1 MRLDAY
7 AGSVDSGAS
16 SLDRFS
22 EEEGPMR
29 KHFWLVVMALA
40 LVATMAGGAAAQQS
54 LTWTAGAVGGGWYA
68 ISGGMAEL
76 LREKAGLNIK
86 VIPGG
91 GTQNPVLVEKG
102 EADLGMGLPP
112 LLGAAV
118 RGEDPYPNQKMDKL
132 RALAGNMS
140 LNTFHFYV
148 AADSPFA
155 KMTMEQIF
163 KDKKPIRLAIS
174 KPGSSDVW
182 VFEKVMEFYG
192 YCQPGKTADCYR
204 TWEGAGTKFFRGSYA
219 EQAGAFKDRN
229 VDGTFTFLA
238 LPGASITEASVG
250 RELKLLAFPK
260 PLLEHL
266 AKFGLGEGTIPGG
279 TYPRAANGNEPVV
292 SATMGTTI
300 TVSSG
305 MPNDLAYTITRTL
318 NDNVDRVRKIHGSL
332 ADYDASKGHLFL
344 GVALHPGA
352 ERYYREK
359 GWLK

>member
-1 MRLDAY
+1 MRRSWWFVVALVVVGST
-7 AGSVDSGAS
+7 AGS
-16 SLDRFS
+16 
-22 EEEGPMR
+22 
-29 KHFWLVVMALA
+29 AL
-40 LVATMAGGAAAQQS
+40 AQQS

-91 GTQNPVLVEKG
+91 GTQNPVLVDKG
-102 EADLGMGLPP
+102 DADLGMGLPP
-112 LLGAAV
+112 LLGAAM
-118 RGEDPYPNQKMDKL
+118 RGEDPYPMQKLEHL

-140 LNTFHFYV
+140 LNTFHLYV
-148 AADSPFA
+148 AADSPYA
-155 KMTMEQIF
+155 KMTMDDIF
-163 KDKKPIRLAIS
+163 RGKKPIRLAIS

-182 VFEKVMEFYG
+182 VFEKVMEYYG
-192 YCQPGKTADCYR
+192 FCAPGKTADCYK
-204 TWEGAGTKFFRGSYA
+204 TWEAAGAKFFRGSYS

-266 AKFGLGEGTIPGG
+266 GKFGLGEGVIPAG
-279 TYPRAANGNEPVV
+279 TYPKAVNANEAVV

-300 TVSSG
+300 TVSDK
-305 MPNDLAYTITRTL
+305 MPNDLAYTITKAI

-332 ADYDASKGHLFL
+332 ADYDPSKGHLYL

>member
-1 MRLDAY
+1 M
-7 AGSVDSGAS
+7 GK
-16 SLDRFS
+16 RF
-22 EEEGPMR
+22 G
-29 KHFWLVVMALA
+29 LVMMTLA
-40 LVATMAGGAAAQQS
+40 LVAVLAGGAAAQQS
-54 LTWTAGAVGGGWYA
+54 LTWTAGAVGGGWYT

-86 VIPGG
+86 VVPGG
-91 GTQNPVLVEKG
+91 GTQNPV
-102 EADLGMGLPP
+102 PP
-112 LLGAAV
+112 LLGAAL
-118 RGEDPYPNQKMDKL
+118 RGEDPYPGQKMEKL

-155 KMTMEQIF
+155 KMTMEEIF
-163 KDKKPIRLAIS
+163 KTKKPIRLAIS

-192 YCQPGKTADCYR
+192 YCPPGKTADCYK
-204 TWEGAGTKFFRGSYA
+204 TWEAAGTKFFRGSYS

-250 RELKLLAFPK
+250 RELKILAFPK
-260 PLLEHL
+260 PLLAHL
-266 AKFGLGEGTIPGG
+266 AKFGLGEGTIPAG
-279 TYPRAANGNEPVV
+279 TYPKAANGNEPVV

-305 MPNDLAYTITRTL
+305 MSSDMAYAITKAL

-332 ADYDASKGHLFL
+332 ADYEPSKGHLFL

-352 ERYYREK
+352 ERYYKEK

>member
-1 MRLDAY
+1 MR
-7 AGSVDSGAS
+7 
-16 SLDRFS
+16 RFAI
-22 EEEGPMR
+22 GITL
-29 KHFWLVVMALA
+29 LVLLTALPA
-40 LVATMAGGAAAQQS
+40 VAQQS

-91 GTQNPVLVEKG
+91 GTQNPVLVQRG
-102 EADLGMGLPP
+102 EAEIGMGLPP
-112 LLGAAV
+112 LLDAAV
-118 RGEDPYPNQKMDKL
+118 KGEDPYKGQKMTDL

-148 AADSPFA
+148 GADTPYA
-155 KMTMEQIF
+155 NMTLEEIF
-163 KDKKPIRLAIS
+163 KGKKPLRLAIS

-192 YCQPGKTADCYR
+192 SSYKN
-204 TWEGAGTKFFRGSYA
+204 WEAAGAKFFRGSYS

-250 RELKLLAFPK
+250 RTLKLLSFPE
-260 PLLEHL
+260 PLLAQL
-266 AKFGLGEGTIPGG
+266 AKFGLGKGTIPAG
-279 TYPRAANGNEPVV
+279 TYPQAANAKDPVV
-292 SATMGTTI
+292 SATMGSTI
-300 TVSSG
+300 TVST
-305 MPNDLAYTITRTL
+305 MMANDLAYTITRTL
-318 NDNVDRVRKIHGSL
+318 NDNPDRVRKIHASL
-332 ADYDASKGHLFL
+332 ADYDPAKAFLYL
-344 GVALHPGA
+344 GVPLHAGA

-359 GWLK
+359 GYMK

>member
-1 MRLDAY
+1 MKRVWVA
-7 AGSVDSGAS
+7 
-16 SLDRFS
+16 F
-22 EEEGPMR
+22 
-29 KHFWLVVMALA
+29 LA
-40 LVATMAGGAAAQQS
+40 RTLVAVRAGGAAAQPS
-54 LTWTAGAVGGGWYA
+54 LTWTAGAVGGGWYS

-86 VIPGG
+86 VVPGG
-91 GTQNPVLVEKG
+91 GTQNPVLVHKG
-102 EADLGMGLPP
+102 EADIGMGLPP
-112 LLGAAV
+112 LLGAAA
-118 RGEDPYPNQKMDKL
+118 RGEDPYQGQKMEQL

-155 KMTMEQIF
+155 KMSMDEIF
-163 KDKKPIRLAIS
+163 RGKKPIRLAIS

-182 VFEKVMEFYG
+182 VFEKVMEFYKIS
-192 YCQPGKTADCYR
+192 YKD
-204 TWEGAGTKFFRGSYA
+204 WEAAGARFFRGSYA

-238 LPGASITEASVG
+238 LPGASVTEASVG

-266 AKFGLGEGTIPGG
+266 AHFGLGEGPIPAG
-279 TYPRAANGNEPVV
+279 TYPKAANGNEPVL

-300 TVSSG
+300 TVNAKMS
-305 MPNDLAYTITRTL
+305 NDTAYLLAKTL

-332 ADYDASKGHLFL
+332 ADYEPSKGHLYL
-344 GVALHPGA
+344 GVALHP
-352 ERYYREK
+352 
-359 GWLK
+359 

>member
-1 MRLDAY
+1 MRRRSVIAVVLL
-7 AGSVDSGAS
+7 AGI
-16 SLDRFS
+16 
-22 EEEGPMR
+22 
-29 KHFWLVVMALA
+29 LA
-40 LVATMAGGAAAQQS
+40 AMPVTAQQS

-76 LREKAGLNIK
+76 LREKAQLNIK

-91 GTQNPVLVEKG
+91 GVQNPPLVQKG

-112 LLGAAV
+112 LLQLATNGDQETYK
-118 RGEDPYPNQKMDKL
+118 GMKMPDL

-155 KMTMEQIF
+155 SMSMEEII
-163 KDKKPIRLAIS
+163 KGKKPIRVAIS

-182 VFEKVMEFYG
+182 VFERVMEFYG
-192 YCQPGKTADCYR
+192 LCAAGKAEECYR
-204 TWEGAGTKFFRGSYA
+204 TWEAAGAKFFRGSYA

-238 LPGASITEASVG
+238 LPGASVTEASVG
-250 RELKLLAFPK
+250 RKLKLLAFPE
-260 PLLEHL
+260 PLLAHL
-266 AKFGLGEGTIPGG
+266 GKFGLGKGTIPAG
-279 TYPRAANGNEPVV
+279 TYPQAANVNEPVV

-300 TVSSG
+300 TVHTK
-305 MPNDLAYTITRTL
+305 MAPDLAYTITKTL
-318 NDNVDRVRKIHGSL
+318 NDNADRVRKIHGSL
-332 ADYDASKGHLFL
+332 ADYDPSKGHMFL
-344 GVALHPGA
+344 GVPLHPGA

-359 GWLK
+359 GYLK

>member
-1 MRLDAY
+1 MLTRVLA
-7 AGSVDSGAS
+7 ALLTL
-16 SLDRFS
+16 SLL
-22 EEEGPMR
+22 GLP
-29 KHFWLVVMALA
+29 ALP
-40 LVATMAGGAAAQQS
+40 AAAQPS

-76 LREKAGLNIK
+76 IREKAGLNIK

-102 EADLGMGLPP
+102 DADLGMGLPP

-118 RGEDPYPNQKMDKL
+118 RGEDPYPGQKHPAL
-132 RALAGNMS
+132 RAIAGNMS

-148 AADSPFA
+148 AADSDFA
-155 KMTMEQIF
+155 KLSMEEIF
-163 KDKKPIRLAIS
+163 KGKKPIRLAIS

-182 VFEKVMEFYG
+182 VFEKVMEY
-192 YCQPGKTADCYR
+192 YKISYKD
-204 TWEGAGTKFFRGSYA
+204 WEAAGARFFRGSYA

-238 LPGASITEASVG
+238 LPGASVTEASVG
-250 RELKLLAFPK
+250 RNLKLLAFAK
-260 PLLEHL
+260 PLLQHL
-266 AKFGLGEGTIPGG
+266 AGFGLGEGPIPAG
-279 TYPRAANGNEPVV
+279 TYPKAANGNEPVL

-300 TVSSG
+300 TVNARMS
-305 MPNDLAYTITRTL
+305 NDTAYLLAKTL

-332 ADYDASKGHLFL
+332 ADYDPSKGHLYL
-344 GVALHPGA
+344 GVALPPGA
-352 ERYYREK
+352 DKYYRAQ

>member
-1 MRLDAY
+1 MLTRVLA
-7 AGSVDSGAS
+7 ALLTL
-16 SLDRFS
+16 SLL
-22 EEEGPMR
+22 GLP
-29 KHFWLVVMALA
+29 ALP
-40 LVATMAGGAAAQQS
+40 AAAQPS

-76 LREKAGLNIK
+76 IREKAGLNIK

-102 EADLGMGLPP
+102 DADLGMGLPP
-112 LLGAAV
+112 LLGAAL
-118 RGEDPYPNQKMDKL
+118 RGEDPYPGQKHPGL
-132 RALAGNMS
+132 RAIAGNMS

-148 AADSPFA
+148 AADSDLA
-155 KMTMEQIF
+155 KLSMEEIF
-163 KDKKPIRLAIS
+163 KGKKPIRLAIS

-182 VFEKVMEFYG
+182 VFEKVMEY
-192 YCQPGKTADCYR
+192 YKISYKD
-204 TWEGAGTKFFRGSYA
+204 WEAAGARFFRGSYA

-238 LPGASITEASVG
+238 LPGASVTEASVG
-250 RELKLLAFPK
+250 RTLRLLAFPK
-260 PLLEHL
+260 PLLQHL
-266 AKFGLGEGTIPGG
+266 AGFGLGEGPIPAG
-279 TYPRAANGNEPVV
+279 TYPKAANGNEPVL

-300 TVSSG
+300 TVNAKMS
-305 MPNDLAYTITRTL
+305 NDTAYLLAKTL

-332 ADYDASKGHLFL
+332 ADYDPSKGHLYL

-352 ERYYREK
+352 EKYYREK

>member
-1 MRLDAY
+1 
-7 AGSVDSGAS
+7 
-16 SLDRFS
+16 
-22 EEEGPMR
+22 MR
-29 KHFWLVVMALA
+29 KRFRLAVMALA
-40 LVATMAGGAAAQQS
+40 LVVVLAGGAAAQPS
-54 LTWTAGAVGGGWYA
+54 LTWTAGAVGGGWYS

-86 VIPGG
+86 VVPGG

-118 RGEDPYPNQKMDKL
+118 RGEDPYPGQKMGKL

-155 KMTMEQIF
+155 KMTMEEIF
-163 KDKKPIRLAIS
+163 KTKKPMRLAIS

-192 YCQPGKTADCYR
+192 YCRPAKIADCYK
-204 TWEGAGTKFFRGSYA
+204 TWEAAGTRFFRGSYA

-250 RELKLLAFPK
+250 RDLKILAFPK

-266 AKFGLGEGTIPGG
+266 AKFGLGEGTIPAG
-279 TYPRAANGNEPVV
+279 TYPKAANANEAVV

-300 TVSSG
+300 TVSSA
-305 MPNDLAYTITRTL
+305 MPNDLAYNITKAL

-332 ADYDASKGHLFL
+332 ADYEPSKGHLFL

>member
-1 MRLDAY
+1 MK
-7 AGSVDSGAS
+7 
-16 SLDRFS
+16 RFA
-22 EEEGPMR
+22 
-29 KHFWLVVMALA
+29 LVMAAVVVAALA
-40 LVATMAGGAAAQQS
+40 ATPIAAQQS

-76 LREKAGLNIK
+76 LREKAQLNIK

-91 GTQNPVLVEKG
+91 GTQNPVLVQKG
-102 EADLGMGLPP
+102 EAELGMGLPP

-118 RGEDPYPNQKMDKL
+118 AGEDPYKGQKMPDL

-148 AADSPFA
+148 GAETPFA
-155 KMTMEQIF
+155 KMSMDEIF
-163 KDKKPIRLAIS
+163 RGKKPIRLAIS

-192 YCQPGKTADCYR
+192 IGYKD
-204 TWEGAGTKFFRGSYA
+204 WEAAGAKFFRGSYT

-250 RELKLLAFPK
+250 RELKLLPFPDA
-260 PLLEHL
+260 LLTHL
-266 AKFGLGEGTIPGG
+266 GKFGLGKGTIPAG
-279 TYPRAANGNEPVV
+279 TYPKAANASEPVV

-300 TVSSG
+300 TVSTK
-305 MPNDLAYTITRTL
+305 MPNDLAYTITKAL
-318 NDNVDRVRKIHGSL
+318 NDNPDRVRKIHGSL
-332 ADYDASKGHLFL
+332 ADYDPSKSHLYL
-344 GVALHPGA
+344 GVPLHPGA

>member
-1 MRLDAY
+1 MRRSTTILTA
-7 AGSVDSGAS
+7 
-16 SLDRFS
+16 L
-22 EEEGPMR
+22 
-29 KHFWLVVMALA
+29 LCLALA
-40 LVATMAGGAAAQQS
+40 VPVGAQQS

-76 LREKAGLNIK
+76 LREKAQLNVK

-91 GTQNPVLVEKG
+91 GTQNPLLVQKG
-102 EADLGMGLPP
+102 EAELGMGLPP
-112 LLGAAV
+112 LLDAALK
-118 RGEDPYPNQKMDKL
+118 GEDPYKGQKMPDL

-148 AADSPFA
+148 GPETPYAS
-155 KMTMEQIF
+155 MTMEEVF
-163 KDKKPIRLAIS
+163 RGRKPIRIAIS

-192 YCQPGKTADCYR
+192 VAYKD
-204 TWEGAGTKFFRGSYA
+204 WEAAGARFFRGSYA

-250 RELKLLAFPK
+250 RTLKLMPFPE
-260 PLLEHL
+260 PLLAHL
-266 AKFGLGEGTIPGG
+266 SKFGIGRGTIPAG
-279 TYPRAANGNEPVV
+279 TYPKAANGTEPVV

-300 TVSSG
+300 TVSTK
-305 MPNDLAYTITRTL
+305 MPNDMAYTITRAL
-318 NDNVDRVRKIHGSL
+318 NDNPDRVRKIHGSL
-332 ADYDASKGHLFL
+332 SDYDPATAHMNL
-344 GVALHPGA
+344 GVPLHPGA

>member
-1 MRLDAY
+1 M
-7 AGSVDSGAS
+7 SV
-16 SLDRFS
+16 
-22 EEEGPMR
+22 
-29 KHFWLVVMALA
+29 LA
-40 LVATMAGGAAAQQS
+40 LVLTVLVTAAGAQQS

-86 VIPGG
+86 VVPGG
-91 GTQNPVLVEKG
+91 GTQNPVLVARG
-102 EADLGMGLPP
+102 EAELGMGLPP
-112 LLGAAV
+112 LLDAAAKGA
-118 RGEDPYPNQKMDKL
+118 DPYKGQAMPDL

-148 AADSPFA
+148 GAETPFA
-155 KMTMEQIF
+155 AMTMEQIF
-163 KDKKPIRLAIS
+163 KGKKPIRLAIS

-192 YCQPGKTADCYR
+192 TSYKD
-204 TWEGAGTKFFRGSYA
+204 WEAGGARFFRGSYT

-250 RELKLLAFPK
+250 RSLKLLPFPE
-260 PLLEHL
+260 PLLAHL
-266 AKFGLGEGTIPGG
+266 GTFGLGKGTIPAN
-279 TYPRAANGNEPVV
+279 TYPKAANAGEPVV

-300 TVSSG
+300 TVSTK
-305 MPNDLAYTITRTL
+305 MAPALAYTITKTL
-318 NDNVDRVRKIHGSL
+318 NDNADRVRKIHGSL
-332 ADYDASKGHLFL
+332 ADFDPSRAYLAL
-344 GVALHPGA
+344 GVPLHPGA

-359 GWLK
+359 GYLK

>member
-1 MRLDAY
+1 MSKR
-7 AGSVDSGAS
+7 
-16 SLDRFS
+16 SLVAVLT
-22 EEEGPMR
+22 M
-29 KHFWLVVMALA
+29 A
-40 LVATMAGGAAAQQS
+40 LVATLAAGAPAQQS
-54 LTWTAGAVGGGWYA
+54 MTWTAGAVGGGWYA

-91 GTQNPVLVEKG
+91 GTQNPLLVEKG
-102 EADLGMGLPP
+102 DAELGMGLPP

-118 RGEDPYPNQKMDKL
+118 RGEDPYPGQKNPDL

-148 AADSPFA
+148 AADSPYA
-155 KMTMEQIF
+155 KMSIEEIV
-163 KDKKPIRLAIS
+163 KGKKPIRVAIS

-182 VFEKVMEFYG
+182 VFEKLMEFYG
-192 YCQPGKTADCYR
+192 LCAPSKIDDCYKN
-204 TWEGAGTKFFRGSYA
+204 WEAAGAKFFRGSYS

-250 RELKLLAFPK
+250 RDLKLLAFPK
-260 PLLEHL
+260 PLIDFLGT
-266 AKFGLGEGTIPGG
+266 FGMGAGTIPAG
-279 TYPRAANGNEPVV
+279 TYPKAANGNEPVAT
-292 SATMGTTI
+292 ATMGTTI
-300 TVSSG
+300 TVNAK
-305 MPNDLAYTITRTL
+305 MPNDTAYLITKTL

-332 ADYDASKGHLFL
+332 ADYDPSKGYLYL

-352 ERYYREK
+352 EKYYREK

>member
-1 MRLDAY
+1 MKR
-7 AGSVDSGAS
+7 AS
-16 SLDRFS
+16 SAAVALT
-22 EEEGPMR
+22 
-29 KHFWLVVMALA
+29 LMAML
-40 LVATMAGGAAAQQS
+40 AGGALAQQS

-91 GTQNPVLVEKG
+91 GTQNPVLVQKG
-102 EADLGMGLPP
+102 DAELGMGLPP
-112 LLGAAV
+112 LLGAAT
-118 RGEDPYPNQKMDKL
+118 RGEDPYPGQKMEHL

-148 AADSPFA
+148 AADSPYA
-155 KMTMEQIF
+155 KMTMDEIF
-163 KDKKPIRLAIS
+163 RGKKPIRLAIS

-182 VFEKVMEFYG
+182 VFEKVMEFYAF
-192 YCQPGKTADCYR
+192 CQPGKTADCYK
-204 TWEGAGTKFFRGSYA
+204 TWEAAGAKFFRGSYS

-266 AKFGLGEGTIPGG
+266 GKFGLGEGVIPAG
-279 TYPRAANGNEPVV
+279 TYPKAANGNEPVV

-300 TVSSG
+300 TVNAK
-305 MPNDLAYTITRTL
+305 MANDLAYTITKTL
-318 NDNVDRVRKIHGSL
+318 NDNPDRVRKIHGSL
-332 ADYDASKGHLFL
+332 ADYDPAKGHLYL

-359 GWLK
+359 GYLK

>member
-1 MRLDAY
+1 MRNARRAL
-7 AGSVDSGAS
+7 S
-16 SLDRFS
+16 
-22 EEEGPMR
+22 
-29 KHFWLVVMALA
+29 ALA
-40 LVATMAGGAAAQQS
+40 LTAALAAIVAPAAAQQS

-76 LREKAGLNIK
+76 VREKAGINIK

-91 GTQNPVLVEKG
+91 GTQNPVLVESG
-102 EADLGMGLPP
+102 EAEIGMGLPP

-118 RGEDPYPNQKMDKL
+118 RGEDPYPGKKHESL

-148 AADSPFA
+148 AADSEYA
-155 KMTMEQIF
+155 KMSMDDIF
-163 KDKKPIRLAIS
+163 RGKKPIRLAIS

-182 VFEKVMEFYG
+182 VFEKVMVHYG
-192 YCQPGKTADCYR
+192 LCSGAKIEDCYKA
-204 TWEGAGTKFFRGSYA
+204 WEAAGARFFRGSYT
-219 EQAGAFKDRN
+219 EQAGAFRDRN

-250 RELKLLAFPK
+250 RALKLVTFPK
-260 PLLEHL
+260 PLLENL
-266 AKFGLGEGTIPGG
+266 GKFGLGEGTIPPG
-279 TYPRAANGNEPVV
+279 TYPKAANGNEPVV

-300 TVSSG
+300 TVSSK
-305 MPNDLAYTITRTL
+305 MSNDVAYALTKTI
-318 NDNVDRVRKIHGSL
+318 NDNPDRVRKIHGSL
-332 ADYDASKGHLFL
+332 ADYDPSKGHMFL

>member
-1 MRLDAY
+1 MKRLT
-7 AGSVDSGAS
+7 VV
-16 SLDRFS
+16 
-22 EEEGPMR
+22 
-29 KHFWLVVMALA
+29 LVVLTFAIFTA
-40 LVATMAGGAAAQQS
+40 AGVEAQQA

-76 LREKAGLNIK
+76 IREKAGINIK

-102 EADLGMGLPP
+102 DAEIGMGLPP
-112 LLGAAV
+112 ILGAAV
-118 RGEDPYPNQKMDKL
+118 RGEDPYPGQKMENL

-148 AADSPFA
+148 AADSQFA
-155 KMTMEQIF
+155 KMTMDEIF
-163 KDKKPIRLAIS
+163 RGKKPIRIAIS

-182 VFEKVMEFYG
+182 VFEKVMEYYG
-192 YCQPGKTADCYR
+192 FCAPGKTADCYK
-204 TWEGAGTKFFRGSYA
+204 TWEAAGAKFFRGSYS

-250 RELKLLAFPK
+250 RELRLLAFPK
-260 PLLEHL
+260 ALLDHL
-266 AKFGLGEGTIPGG
+266 AKFGLGEGVIPAG
-279 TYPRAANGNEPVV
+279 TYPKAANGNEAVV

-300 TVSSG
+300 TVSTK
-305 MPNDLAYTITRTL
+305 MPNDVAYTITKTI
-318 NDNVDRVRKIHGSL
+318 NDNVDRVRKIHASM
-332 ADYDASKGHLFL
+332 ADYDPSKGYLYL

>member
-1 MRLDAY
+1 MALIA
-7 AGSVDSGAS
+7 AFASGA
-16 SLDRFS
+16 
-22 EEEGPMR
+22 P
-29 KHFWLVVMALA
+29 
-40 LVATMAGGAAAQQS
+40 AQQS
-54 LTWTAGAVGGGWYA
+54 MTWTAGAVGGGWYA

-91 GTQNPVLVEKG
+91 GTQNPLLVEKG
-102 EADLGMGLPP
+102 DAELGMGLPP
-112 LLGAAV
+112 LLGAAL
-118 RGEDPYPNQKMDKL
+118 RGEDPYPGQKNPSL

-148 AADSPFA
+148 AADSAYA
-155 KMTMEQIF
+155 KMSMEEIV
-163 KDKKPIRLAIS
+163 KGKKPIRLAIS

-182 VFEKVMEFYG
+182 VFEKVMVHYG
-192 YCQPGKTADCYR
+192 LCSGAKIEDCYKA
-204 TWEGAGTKFFRGSYA
+204 WEAAGAKFFRGSYS

-250 RELKLLAFPK
+250 RNLKLLACSK
-260 PLLEHL
+260 PLIDHL
-266 AKFGLGEGTIPGG
+266 SKFGMGAGTIPPG
-279 TYPRAANGNEPVV
+279 TYPKAANANEPVAT
-292 SATMGTTI
+292 ATMGTTI
-300 TVSSG
+300 TVNAK
-305 MPNDLAYTITRTL
+305 MPSDTAYLITKTL

-332 ADYDASKGHLFL
+332 ADYDPSKGHLYL

-352 ERYYREK
+352 EKYYKEK

>member
-1 MRLDAY
+1 MLK
-7 AGSVDSGAS
+7 
-16 SLDRFS
+16 RF
-22 EEEGPMR
+22 G
-29 KHFWLVVMALA
+29 LAVMTLA
-40 LVATMAGGAAAQQS
+40 LVAALAGGAAAQQS
-54 LTWTAGAVGGGWYA
+54 LTWTAGAVGGGWYT

-91 GTQNPVLVEKG
+91 GTQNPLLVEKG

-112 LLGAAV
+112 LLGAAL
-118 RGEDPYPNQKMDKL
+118 RGEDPYPGQKMEKL

-155 KMTMEQIF
+155 KTTMEEIF
-163 KDKKPIRLAIS
+163 KTKKPMRLAIS

-182 VFEKVMEFYG
+182 VFEKIMEFYG
-192 YCQPGKTADCYR
+192 YCQAGKTEDCYKS
-204 TWEGAGTKFFRGSYA
+204 WEAAGAKFFRGSYS

-250 RELKLLAFPK
+250 RKLKLLAFPE
-260 PLLEHL
+260 PLLAHL
-266 AKFGLGEGTIPGG
+266 GKYAIGKGTIPAG
-279 TYPRAANGNEPVV
+279 TYPQAANGKDTVV

-300 TVSSG
+300 TVHSK
-305 MPNDLAYTITRTL
+305 MANDLAYTITKTL
-318 NDNVDRVRKIHGSL
+318 NDNPDRVRKIHGSL
-332 ADYDASKGHLFL
+332 ADYDPAKAYLYL
-344 GVALHPGA
+344 GVPLHPGA

-359 GWLK
+359 GYLK

>member
-1 MRLDAY
+1 MSRRLLGGIALF
-7 AGSVDSGAS
+7 AGV
-16 SLDRFS
+16 
-22 EEEGPMR
+22 
-29 KHFWLVVMALA
+29 LA
-40 LVATMAGGAAAQQS
+40 AVPAFAQPS
-54 LTWTAGAVGGGWYA
+54 LTWTAGSVGGGWYA

-76 LREKAGLNIK
+76 LREKAQLNIK

-91 GTQNPVLVEKG
+91 GVQNPVLVQKG

-112 LLGAAV
+112 LLQLAMNGDQETYK
-118 RGEDPYPNQKMDKL
+118 GQKMPDL

-148 AADSPFA
+148 AADSPYA
-155 KMTMEQIF
+155 SMSLEDVIKG
-163 KDKKPIRLAIS
+163 KKPIRLAIS

-182 VFEKVMEFYG
+182 VFERVMEFYG
-192 YCQPGKTADCYR
+192 LCAAGKAEECYKS
-204 TWEGAGTKFFRGSYA
+204 WEAAGAKFFRGSYA

-250 RELKLLAFPK
+250 RKLKLIAFPE
-260 PLLEHL
+260 PLLAHL
-266 AKFGLGEGTIPGG
+266 AKFGLGKGTIPAN
-279 TYPRAANGNEPVV
+279 TYPQAANAAEPVV

-300 TVSSG
+300 TVHAN
-305 MPNDLAYTITRTL
+305 MKPEMAYTITKTL
-318 NDNVDRVRKIHGSL
+318 NDNADRVRKIHGSL
-332 ADYDASKGHLFL
+332 ADYDPSKGHMFL
-344 GVALHPGA
+344 GAPLHPGA

>member
-1 MRLDAY
+1 MKRAW
-7 AGSVDSGAS
+7 V
-16 SLDRFS
+16 
-22 EEEGPMR
+22 
-29 KHFWLVVMALA
+29 A
-40 LVATMAGGAAAQQS
+40 LVALTLVGMLAGGALAQQS

-102 EADLGMGLPP
+102 EAELGMGLPP
-112 LLGAAV
+112 LLGAAQ
-118 RGEDPYPNQKMDKL
+118 RGEDPYPGQKMEHL

-155 KMTMEQIF
+155 KMTMDEIF
-163 KDKKPIRLAIS
+163 RGKKPIRLAIS

-192 YCQPGKTADCYR
+192 YCQAGKTADCYK
-204 TWEGAGTKFFRGSYA
+204 TWEVAGTKFFRGSYS

-260 PLLEHL
+260 PLLEYL
-266 AKFGLGEGTIPGG
+266 GKFGLGEGTIPAG
-279 TYPRAANGNEPVV
+279 TYPKAVNGNEPVV

-300 TVSSG
+300 TVNAK
-305 MPNDLAYTITRTL
+305 MANDLAYTITKTL
-318 NDNVDRVRKIHGSL
+318 NENVDRVRRIHGSL
-332 ADYDASKGHLFL
+332 SDYDPAKGYLYL

-359 GWLK
+359 GYLK

>member
-1 MRLDAY
+1 MKRVWVAY
-7 AGSVDSGAS
+7 
-16 SLDRFS
+16 
-22 EEEGPMR
+22 
-29 KHFWLVVMALA
+29 LVLT
-40 LVATMAGGAAAQQS
+40 LVAVLAGGALAQQS

-86 VIPGG
+86 VVPGG

-102 EADLGMGLPP
+102 EAELGMGLPP
-112 LLGAAV
+112 LLGAAL
-118 RGEDPYPNQKMDKL
+118 RGEDPYPGQKMAAL

-155 KMTMEQIF
+155 KMTMDEIF
-163 KDKKPIRLAIS
+163 RGKKPIRLAIS

-192 YCQPGKTADCYR
+192 YCAPGKTPDCYK
-204 TWEGAGTKFFRGSYA
+204 TWEAAGTKFFRGSYS

-260 PLLEHL
+260 PLLGYL
-266 AKFGLGEGTIPGG
+266 GKFGLGEGVIPPG
-279 TYPRAANGNEPVV
+279 TYPKAANGNEPVV

-300 TVSSG
+300 TVNSKMS
-305 MPNDLAYTITRTL
+305 NDLAYTITKAL

-332 ADYDASKGHLFL
+332 ADYDPAKGYLYL

-359 GWLK
+359 GYLK

>member
-1 MRLDAY
+1 MKRV
-7 AGSVDSGAS
+7 SV
-16 SLDRFS
+16 
-22 EEEGPMR
+22 
-29 KHFWLVVMALA
+29 V
-40 LVATMAGGAAAQQS
+40 LVALIFVTLTAVGAEAQQS

-76 LREKAGLNIK
+76 IREKTGLNIK

-102 EADLGMGLPP
+102 DAEIGMGLPP
-112 LLGAAV
+112 ILGAAV
-118 RGEDPYPNQKMDKL
+118 RGEDPYPGQKMENL
-132 RALAGNMS
+132 RAVAGNMS
-140 LNTFHFYV
+140 LNTFHLYV
-148 AADSPFA
+148 AADSQFA
-155 KMTMEQIF
+155 KMTMDEIF
-163 KDKKPIRLAIS
+163 RGKKPIRLAIS

-182 VFEKVMEFYG
+182 VFEKVMEYYG
-192 YCQPGKTADCYR
+192 FCAPGKTADCYK
-204 TWEGAGTKFFRGSYA
+204 TWEAAGAKFFRGSYS

-250 RELKLLAFPK
+250 RELRVLAFPK
-260 PLLEHL
+260 PLLDHL
-266 AKFGLGEGTIPGG
+266 AKFGLGEGVIPAG
-279 TYPRAANGNEPVV
+279 TYPKAVNGNEPVV

-300 TVSSG
+300 TVSTKMS
-305 MPNDLAYTITRTL
+305 NDIAYTITKTI
-318 NDNVDRVRKIHGSL
+318 NDNVDRVRKIHASM
-332 ADYDASKGHLFL
+332 ADYDPSKGYLYL